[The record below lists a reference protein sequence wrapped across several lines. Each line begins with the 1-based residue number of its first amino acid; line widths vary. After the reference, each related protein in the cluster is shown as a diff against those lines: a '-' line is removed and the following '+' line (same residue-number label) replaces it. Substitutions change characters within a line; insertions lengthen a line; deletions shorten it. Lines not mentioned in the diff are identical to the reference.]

1 MSPPEGYRI
10 LKLPADEESVKPLL
24 SASVT
29 EGGINLAFQ
38 RHSLCAATL
47 GAFVGAGF
55 LTAWWV
61 LASAGPQVQLWE
73 AHLRPEY
80 LSEPL
85 GKKTVRYFDGYL
97 LARAGLDG
105 QRAFLAN
112 IGRALAPDVL
122 FESVSWGPGGG
133 PLLTRGR
140 RAWVSSGEE
149 RNFRKAFGSTELFTQ
164 MMFFGESSTAT
175 TTSYG
180 TLFWGGELFGM
191 KPPNRWIE
199 LRVCD
204 FYRIRADDAGVYGG
218 LITYNFMMIDWAD
231 ALRQIGRPLLPP
243 APLEE
248 GVVLP
253 PSADDGVPAPLS
265 VLVSAQGR
273 DAGAARAVVLAALHQ
288 DWAGDANCEAQSW
301 HGDLSFYGP
310 GGIGLARGAE
320 QYRRHVL
327 APFRAAFGERTVAV
341 ELLTCEGNY
350 CGALGRLHGHG
361 LEPWLGLPTAGKEV
375 AVRFAMHWRVVG
387 GKVQEGWAIFDM
399 PGLFQQLGLD
409 FYAMAAAKMP
419 GSP

>member
-1 MSPPEGYRI
+1 
-10 LKLPADEESVKPLL
+10 
-24 SASVT
+24 
-29 EGGINLAFQ
+29 
-38 RHSLCAATL
+38 
-47 GAFVGAGF
+47 
-55 LTAWWV
+55 
-61 LASAGPQVQLWE
+61 
-73 AHLRPEY
+73 
-80 LSEPL
+80 
-85 GKKTVRYFDGYL
+85 
-97 LARAGLDG
+97 
-105 QRAFLAN
+105 
-112 IGRALAPDVL
+112 
-122 FESVSWGPGGG
+122 
-133 PLLTRGR
+133 
-140 RAWVSSGEE
+140 
-149 RNFRKAFGSTELFTQ
+149 
-164 MMFFGESSTAT
+164 
-175 TTSYG
+175 
-180 TLFWGGELFGM
+180 
-191 KPPNRWIE
+191 
-199 LRVCD
+199 
-204 FYRIRADDAGVYGG
+204 
-218 LITYNFMMIDWAD
+218 MMIDWAD

-310 GGIGLARGAE
+310 GGIGLARGAGE
-320 QYRRHVL
+320 YRQHVL
-327 APFRAAFGERTVAV
+327 APFRAAFGERTVAT
-341 ELLTCEGNY
+341 ELMTCEGNY
-350 CGALGRLHGHG
+350 CGALGRLQGHG